1 MADPAPDRPAAS
13 PTGVQSANSADS
25 EGNPAAAPPAIRPIG
40 RGDSRGSSPGG
51 FLGDRYNRQTVKAIG
66 LERAPQKDVYHFVLG
81 RNWPMFFLLVAV
93 FFVVANMLFAWLYLL
108 EPGSISNA
116 RPGSFEDAFYFSVQ
130 TLATIGYGGMSPAS
144 RYGHIIVALEA
155 IVGILMVAL
164 ITGITF
170 TRFARPSARVLFSN
184 KVVVSPRDGVPH
196 VMFRMA
202 NWRRNRIVEAR
213 LSAVLLVTERTREG
227 DVMRRQIDLPL
238 VRSKTNV
245 FFLTWSAMHLVD
257 EKSPFFGA
265 GALDRLRAQQA
276 EIYLGLTGLDET
288 IGQTIHV
295 RKQYTLDDVVPNAR
309 FADVLFTREDGRRV
323 IDYRKFHDVVT
334 LPS

>member
-1 MADPAPDRPAAS
+1 MADLAQDRPGPAPLDHS
-13 PTGVQSANSADS
+13 STQ
-25 EGNPAAAPPAIRPIG
+25 PAIQRATND
-40 RGDSRGSSPGG
+40 RSSR
-51 FLGDRYNRQTVKAIG
+51 QAVKAIG
-66 LERAPQKDVYHFVLG
+66 VQRAPHKDIYHFVLG
-81 RNWPMFFLLVAV
+81 RTWPTFFLLVAV
-93 FFVVANMLFAWLYLL
+93 VFVLTNMLFAWLYLA
-108 EPGSISNA
+108 EPGAVTNV

-130 TLATIGYGGMSPAS
+130 TLATIGYGGMAPAS
-144 RYGHIIVALEA
+144 RYGHLIVAIEA

-170 TRFARPSARVLFSN
+170 TRFARPTARVLFSE
-184 KVVVSPRDGVPH
+184 KVVISPRDGVPH

-227 DVMRRQIDLPL
+227 EMMRKQIDLPL

-257 EKSPFFGA
+257 EKSPFYGA
-265 GALDRLRAQQA
+265 GALERLRLQQA
-276 EIYLGLTGLDET
+276 ELYLGLTGLDET

-295 RKQYTLDDVVPNAR
+295 RKQYALDDIVANAR
-309 FADVLFTREDGRRV
+309 FADVLSLAEDGTRI
-323 IDYRKFHDVVT
+323 IDYRKFHDVVE
-334 LPS
+334 LPG